1 MKKIVLLFSF
11 FLLLSCSNSDDDVSS
26 SSTDFNPPAWIQGT
40 WALQDDTSNDAVVFN
55 FTKADFCMTAS
66 YAKQC
71 QKELV
76 DQIKKNGGT
85 VKVTET
91 ITANT
96 YTVESYLV
104 TVLSG
109 LQVLERYLLSN
120 KSLKK
125 QSLKKIRDCF

>member
-76 DQIKKNGGT
+76 DQIKKKWWYSKSNRNDNSQYLHCRNNLLCWT
-85 VKVTET
+85 V
-91 ITANT
+91 
-96 YTVESYLV
+96 
-104 TVLSG
+104 
-109 LQVLERYLLSN
+109 SN
-120 KSLKK
+120 L
-125 QSLKKIRDCF
+125 FF